1 MRVMQ
6 GPPDSSGRSRGA
18 EMDAVYTQ
26 LAQSAA
32 RLMVVH
38 EASHILRSSHD
49 PEGLA
54 KGLLDTI
61 AEALFAGSGCVAR
74 LENDELKILAA
85 RRLTPEEV
93 EALAANAREAAV
105 WFAVADGE
113 EPRTRESLAEE
124 LGLADAG
131 EEEASSFEDEDSGSA
146 EDEDADFTGPDLAQD
161 EEGPPESAE
170 EEAGLEDDAGPED
183 DAWSP
188 DDEPSESEGSGIDD
202 TEDEPFSADDDDE
215 DVQPDDLAEAEEGA
229 GARSGPV
236 FELYLPLRVEDQT
249 LGVLA
254 LGKRVDGRAY
264 QEEDRQFA
272 LSLSTHLA
280 LALDHAALFAERN
293 ARIEKL
299 SVLLRISREI
309 TSSLDLDRV
318 LNTIAHMIQLVL
330 PNRRTTVALI
340 LGDSVAIRAS
350 SDPGFKVKQAAQDP
364 FLPILRW
371 VHGSHQT
378 TNTCR
383 SDLEADEEAAG
394 RDLLLPWLSAEGGP
408 AGLAVMPLE
417 DDQGVLGLLSIETD
431 TDAPPLDAD
440 QEELVSILA
449 NQTTVA
455 IRNAELYQRVPM
467 ISVLEPFLARLK
479 RARSLS
485 RSAWLVRGAIAAAV
499 LIAGFA
505 LPLPSWVS
513 GSAWVKPA
521 RPVALRAGTEG
532 TVEEVLVVEGQAVTQ
547 GEVVARMRRDELE
560 IDLEEV
566 RAAGQEAKAEAARA
580 RSQGDLSTY
589 RARQAKLNELYE
601 REKYLETELGR
612 TELTVPTSG
621 VVLTPNIE
629 RRRGE
634 HLRRGEALLEVA
646 DFTTMEIEI
655 SLAGHDLER
664 VSIGQPA
671 RLKVHA
677 YPQRTFRGQVVRIA
691 PAADRDGS
699 FRVTVGLP
707 NADGALRPGMTGRA
721 HVEVPARPVLASF
734 LAPVLRRARL
744 ALWI

>member
-1 MRVMQ
+1 MH
-6 GPPDSSGRSRGA
+6 GPQDSGGRSRGA
-18 EMDAVYTQ
+18 EMDAIYTQ

-38 EASHILRSSHD
+38 EASHLLRSSHD
-49 PEGLA
+49 PEELA

-113 EPRTRESLAEE
+113 EPRTRESLAQE
-124 LGLADAG
+124 LGLPEAG
-131 EEEASSFEDEDSGSA
+131 AGDDPTAGDEVPEFDG
-146 EDEDADFTGPDLAQD
+146 DEDAGVPGADLTQD
-161 EEGPPESAE
+161 EEGPPESARE
-170 EEAGLEDDAGPED
+170 EETDLED

-188 DDEPSESEGSGIDD
+188 DDEPSEVDGAGTGDI
-202 TEDEPFSADDDDE
+202 EDEPFSIDDGAE
-215 DVQPDDLAEAEEGA
+215 DAGPEGLAEEAADA
-229 GARSGPV
+229 GARGGPV

-254 LGKRVDGRAY
+254 LGKRVDGQAY
-264 QEEDRQFA
+264 EEEDRQFA

-280 LALDHAALFAERN
+280 LALDHAALFAERSE
-293 ARIEKL
+293 RIEKL

-318 LNTIAHMIQLVL
+318 LNTITHMIQLVL

-340 LGDSVAIRAS
+340 SGESVAIRAS
-350 SDPGFKVKQAAQDP
+350 SDPGFKLKQAAQDP

-371 VHGSHQT
+371 AHGSQQT

-383 SDLEADEEAAG
+383 SELEADEEADG
-394 RDLLLPWLSAEGGP
+394 RDLLLPWLSAAGGP
-408 AGLAVMPLE
+408 GGLAVMPLK

-431 TDAPPLDAD
+431 TDAPPLNTD

-467 ISVLEPFLARLK
+467 ISVLEPFLGRLK
-479 RARSLS
+479 RARGLS
-485 RSAWLVRGAIAAAV
+485 RRAWLVRGGIVAAL
-499 LIAGFA
+499 LIGGFA

-513 GSAWVKPA
+513 GTAWVKPA

-532 TVEEVLVVEGQAVTQ
+532 TVEEVLVVEGQEVKQ
-547 GEVVARMRRDELE
+547 GDVVARMRRDELE
-560 IDLEEV
+560 IELEEV

-634 HLRRGEALLEVA
+634 HLRRGETLLEVA

-655 SLAGHDLER
+655 DLAGHDLER
-664 VSIGQPA
+664 VRLGCAA

-677 YPQRTFRGQVVRIA
+677 YPSRTFRGQVVRIA
-691 PAADRDGS
+691 PAANPDGS
-699 FRVTVGLP
+699 FRVAVELP

-721 HVEVPARPVLASF
+721 HVEVSARPVLASF
-734 LAPVLRRARL
+734 LEPVLRRARL